1 MIMAKITPAEKVE
14 TLGTRIKIIRESLG
28 LNQKEFAKKL
38 NTYQVKISDMERD
51 VSQPT
56 LEILKKISTM
66 GFDMNWFLSG
76 SPTANISNYIGKNIE
91 IIKILTVLEK
101 LDSKQLKF
109 ISNFLDLYTSTLD
122 LEGGNDN
129 EQNI

>member
-1 MIMAKITPAEKVE
+1 MAKITPAEKVE

>member
-1 MIMAKITPAEKVE
+1 MAKITPAEKVE
-14 TLGTRIKIIRESLG
+14 TIGTRIKIIRESLG

-56 LEILKKISTM
+56 LEILKKISTL

-76 SPTANISNYIGKNIE
+76 SPTVNISNYIGKNIE
-91 IIKILTVLEK
+91 IIKIITVLEK

-109 ISNFLDLYTSTLD
+109 ISNFLDLYTNTLD
-122 LEGGNDN
+122 LGGNDN
-129 EQNI
+129 EQNV